1 LLRSVK
7 YGLYAA
13 VLVGV
18 VGGSVAWTTAEKTVT
33 VLVDGQASTVHT
45 TATDVRGVLGSAGY
59 HLSSHDIVA
68 PSPASAV
75 HDHGK
80 IVYKRGRLLRLDVD
94 GVRKDVWTTAPT
106 VAQAL
111 AELGYGRNDFT
122 SVSRARRLPLG
133 ATAIAVRTAKDV
145 VLVRGGTPQHVT
157 TTELTAA
164 DLLRDLNIP
173 LQSTWLS
180 VPAYAALND
189 NEQVVVKSLLRRT
202 ATVLIPIRHA
212 VNSVA
217 DPTLPTGETSV
228 VTAGRDGA
236 ARVTYAYVFL
246 DGKLASRTTIGSAAV
261 QAPVTEV
268 VKVGTAPLPP
278 VTTPAGAQA
287 YARTQLAKY
296 GWGQDQMSCL
306 ITMWD
311 HESGWRYQAENPSS
325 GAYGIP
331 QALPGSKMGP
341 GWQSDPRVQIAWG
354 LSYIKSRYVSP
365 CQAWSTWQAHGGWY

>member
-1 LLRSVK
+1 MLRTVK

-13 VLVGV
+13 VLAGV
-18 VGGSVAWTTAEKTVT
+18 VGGSVAWTAGEKSVT

-45 TATDVRGVLGSAGY
+45 TASDVGGVLRNAGY
-59 HLSSHDIVA
+59 DLSSHDIVA
-68 PSPASAV
+68 PNPHSVV
-75 HDHGK
+75 HDHSK
-80 IVYKRGRLLRLDVD
+80 IVYKRGRLLRLDVN

-111 AELGYGRNDFT
+111 AELGYGSTDFS
-122 SVSRARRLPLG
+122 SVSRAQRLPLG

-145 VLVRGGTPQHVT
+145 VLVRGGKVQHVA

-164 DLLRDLNIP
+164 DLLRDLDIP

-180 VPAYAALND
+180 VPAYAALSD
-189 NEQVVVKSLLRRT
+189 NEQVVVKSLARRT
-202 ATVLIPIRHA
+202 GAALIAIRHG
-212 VNSVA
+212 VKSVA
-217 DPTLPTGETSV
+217 DPTLPVGETSV
-228 VTAGRDGA
+228 AIAGRDGV

-246 DGKLASRTTIGSAAV
+246 DGKLASRTTIGSAGV
-261 QAPVTEV
+261 QAPITEV

-278 VTTPAGAQA
+278 ATTPAGAQA
-287 YARTQLAKY
+287 YASTQLAKY
-296 GWGQDQMSCL
+296 GWSQDQMSCL
-306 ITMWD
+306 ITLWD

-331 QALPGSKMGP
+331 QALPGSKMGS
-341 GWQSDPRVQIAWG
+341 GWQDDPRVQIAWG

-365 CQAWSTWQAHGGWY
+365 CEAWSTWQAHGGWY

>member
-1 LLRSVK
+1 LLRTVK

-13 VLVGV
+13 VLAGV

-45 TATDVRGVLGSAGY
+45 TAADVSGVLRSAGY

-68 PSPASAV
+68 PSPHAAV
-75 HDHGK
+75 HDHSK
-80 IVYKRGRLLRLDVD
+80 IVYKRGRLLRLDVN

-111 AELGYGRNDFT
+111 GELGFGRTDFT

-133 ATAIAVRTAKDV
+133 VTAIAVRTAKDV
-145 VLVRGGTPQHVT
+145 VLIRGGKVQHVT

-164 DLLRDLNIP
+164 GLLRDLNIP

-180 VPAYAALND
+180 VPAYAALSN
-189 NEQVVVKSLLRRT
+189 NEQVVVKSMTSRT
-202 ATVLIPIRHA
+202 GTVLLAIRHGIK
-212 VNSVA
+212 SVT
-217 DPTLPTGETSV
+217 DPTLPSGETSV
-228 VTAGRDGA
+228 VTPGRDGA
-236 ARVTYAYVFL
+236 ARVTYTYLFL
-246 DGKLASRTTIGSAAV
+246 DAKLVSRTTIGSAAV

-296 GWGQDQMSCL
+296 GWSQDQMSCL
-306 ITMWD
+306 ITLWD

-341 GWQSDPRVQIAWG
+341 GWQDDPRAQIAWG